1 MYQII
6 AFSIGC
12 GHSRLC
18 CCYVDIIFKG
28 VDLLENEDFQN
39 GDHNA
44 VNPSVLLFDSNTAAA
59 MRNMVEH
66 CYIRKARRR
75 FRNTTFGD
83 FNERIVGIILLL
95 RVLSQYDTSMA
106 PLVVTRAYS
115 NQVDSL

>member
-75 FRNTTFGD
+75 FQNTTFGD
-83 FNERIVGIILLL
+83 FNERIVGIIYTACFITVCTTSS
-95 RVLSQYDTSMA
+95 RVLVTMA
-106 PLVVTRAYS
+106 KFPFHS
-115 NQVDSL
+115 NL